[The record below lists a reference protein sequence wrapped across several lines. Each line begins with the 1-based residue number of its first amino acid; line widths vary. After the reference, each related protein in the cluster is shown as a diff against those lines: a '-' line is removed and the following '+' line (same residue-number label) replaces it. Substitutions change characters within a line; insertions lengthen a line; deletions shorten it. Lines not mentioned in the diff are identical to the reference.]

1 MTTPAAPRGGTWS
14 GVTLTTAGIAGADDD
29 PLAPEPVN
37 LTGAPL
43 PRQHR

>member
-1 MTTPAAPRGGTWS
+1 MTTGGPRRRTWS